1 MELQTGEIHTGVD
14 GWMVVEL
21 MYLSIMAE
29 AKYMQGERESAV
41 AFPMYIVMLLYITST
56 HRASLMFPD

>member
-1 MELQTGEIHTGVD
+1 
-14 GWMVVEL
+14 MVVEL